1 MADSFA
7 DLWKSTA
14 PSTTSTLQDKKKLG
28 SIPPRYQQP
37 APKHDAFSLLASSS
51 SSPNHNSA
59 PTSRS
64 ITPASTSAIQTSGRG
79 DAFGDLLSL
88 SGVTPNANTNMTI
101 AERQRILQQRQASS
115 SKFTS
120 NTLGV
125 KDNMGQWKGLDSLV
139 AASSTTSG
147 TTPLVNHDDD
157 WGLGDFASVSATK
170 TTPEP
175 KPAAGTELLWDV
187 DDFTSPDPS
196 QPRSNAS
203 HSAANRSTPQ
213 LNKASQPAEA
223 KTLWDLEEFISPSSS
238 SVHPPSSSTKTKTIE
253 TTFDSPENDF
263 DFGSREDQDF
273 KEHRPKQDYPWSD
286 ATTSFSNHNH
296 IHEQDGDE
304 DDILGLLSKP
314 VDEVVTKQVCVCFL
328 SPYCWLT
335 RPLLGS
341 NNTPRVYICKR
352 SVLTFIILPFHLFSM
367 YRIVHF
373 PYLSPLPAVHLTN

>member
-14 PSTTSTLQDKKKLG
+14 PSNLQDKKKLG

-64 ITPASTSAIQTSGRG
+64 ITPASTSATQSSGRG

-101 AERQRILQQRQASS
+101 AERQRMLQQRQASS
-115 SKFTS
+115 SKSTS
-120 NTLGV
+120 NTLGAN
-125 KDNMGQWKGLDSLV
+125 DNMGQWKGLDSLV
-139 AASSTTSG
+139 AASSTASG

-157 WGLGDFASVSATK
+157 WGLGDFASVPATK
-170 TTPEP
+170 ATPAS
-175 KPAAGTELLWDV
+175 KPAAGTKLLWNV
-187 DDFTSPDPS
+187 DDFTSPPALS

-203 HSAANRSTPQ
+203 QSPANRSTPQ
-213 LNKASQPAEA
+213 LNKASQPAAA
-223 KTLWDLEEFISPSSS
+223 KTLWDLEEFTPPSPSS
-238 SVHPPSSSTKTKTIE
+238 VHPSSSTKTKTVE
-253 TTFDSPENDF
+253 PTFDSPEDDF

-273 KEHRPKQDYPWSD
+273 EGNCPKQDHPWSD
-286 ATTSFSNHNH
+286 ATTSFSNHN
-296 IHEQDGDE
+296 HEQDGDE

-314 VDEVVTKQVCVCFL
+314 VDEVVTKQVCVCVS
-328 SPYCWLT
+328 SPHIA
-335 RPLLGS
+335 G
-341 NNTPRVYICKR
+341 
-352 SVLTFIILPFHLFSM
+352 
-367 YRIVHF
+367 
-373 PYLSPLPAVHLTN
+373 